1 MYQIRSRPQKIHFR
15 RLRKIYRKFLASR
28 KSVLDCSRQTRKKR
42 SDKTEYRAAQLRNV
56 QFIGSNERNPRTQQR
71 YTDFLAAPGRAC
83 AFGAKLRGHA
93 RSARTAPV
101 QWVRTLHRLRSDAH
115 CPQYSRAE
123 RCRCLCLSARSLSA
137 MLRLFGK
144 FGIAFR
150 HAFKRNTLCSLRDR
164 LLGRDDAL
172 AVFL

>member
-42 SDKTEYRAAQLRNV
+42 SDKTEYRAAQLRKI
-56 QFIGSNERNPRTQQR
+56 QFIGSNEKNTRTQQR

-93 RSARTAPV
+93 RSARTAPA
-101 QWVRTLHRLRSDAH
+101 QWVRTLHRLRSDATVLNI
-115 CPQYSRAE
+115 AE
-123 RCRCLCLSARSLSA
+123 RNDTVDFAFQRVLFLPCFVFSANSA
-137 MLRLFGK
+137 
-144 FGIAFR
+144 
-150 HAFKRNTLCSLRDR
+150 
-164 LLGRDDAL
+164 
-172 AVFL
+172 

>member
-42 SDKTEYRAAQLRNV
+42 SDKTEYRAAQLRKI
-56 QFIGSNERNPRTQQR
+56 QFIGSNEKNPRTQQR

-101 QWVRTLHRLRSDAH
+101 QWVRTLHRLRSDATVLNI
-115 CPQYSRAE
+115 AE
-123 RCRCLCLSARSLSA
+123 RNDTVDFAFQRVLFLPCFVFSANSA
-137 MLRLFGK
+137 
-144 FGIAFR
+144 
-150 HAFKRNTLCSLRDR
+150 
-164 LLGRDDAL
+164 
-172 AVFL
+172 

>member
-42 SDKTEYRAAQLRNV
+42 SDKTEYRAAQLRKI
-56 QFIGSNERNPRTQQR
+56 QFIGSNEKNPRTQQR
-71 YTDFLAAPGRAC
+71 YTDFLATPGRAC

-101 QWVRTLHRLRSDAH
+101 QWVRTLHRLRSDATVLNI
-115 CPQYSRAE
+115 AE
-123 RCRCLCLSARSLSA
+123 RNDTIDFAFQRVLFLPCFVFSANSA
-137 MLRLFGK
+137 
-144 FGIAFR
+144 
-150 HAFKRNTLCSLRDR
+150 
-164 LLGRDDAL
+164 
-172 AVFL
+172 

>member
-42 SDKTEYRAAQLRNV
+42 SDKTEYRAAQLRKI
-56 QFIGSNERNPRTQQR
+56 QFIGSNEKNPRTQQR
-71 YTDFLAAPGRAC
+71 YTDFLATPGRAC

-101 QWVRTLHRLRSDAH
+101 QWVRTLHRLRSDATVLNI
-115 CPQYSRAE
+115 AE
-123 RCRCLCLSARSLSA
+123 RNDTVDFAFQRVLFLPRFVFSANSA
-137 MLRLFGK
+137 
-144 FGIAFR
+144 
-150 HAFKRNTLCSLRDR
+150 
-164 LLGRDDAL
+164 
-172 AVFL
+172 

>member
-42 SDKTEYRAAQLRNV
+42 SDKTEYRAAQLRKI
-56 QFIGSNERNPRTQQR
+56 QFIGSNEKNPRTQQR

-93 RSARTAPV
+93 RSARTAPA
-101 QWVRTLHRLRSDAH
+101 QWVRTLHRLRSDATVLNI
-115 CPQYSRAE
+115 AE
-123 RCRCLCLSARSLSA
+123 RNDTVAFAFQRVLFLPCFVFSANSA
-137 MLRLFGK
+137 
-144 FGIAFR
+144 
-150 HAFKRNTLCSLRDR
+150 
-164 LLGRDDAL
+164 
-172 AVFL
+172 

>member
-42 SDKTEYRAAQLRNV
+42 SDKTEYRAAQLRKI
-56 QFIGSNERNPRTQQR
+56 QFIGSNEKNPRTQQR

-101 QWVRTLHRLRSDAH
+101 QRVRTLHRLRSDATVLNI
-115 CPQYSRAE
+115 AE
-123 RCRCLCLSARSLSA
+123 RNDTIDFAFQRVLFLPCFVFSANSA
-137 MLRLFGK
+137 
-144 FGIAFR
+144 
-150 HAFKRNTLCSLRDR
+150 
-164 LLGRDDAL
+164 
-172 AVFL
+172 

>member
-42 SDKTEYRAAQLRNV
+42 SDKTEYRAAQLRKI
-56 QFIGSNERNPRTQQR
+56 QFIGSNEKNPRTQQR

-83 AFGAKLRGHA
+83 VFGAKLRGHA

-101 QWVRTLHRLRSDAH
+101 QRVRTLHRLRSDATVLNI
-115 CPQYSRAE
+115 AE
-123 RCRCLCLSARSLSA
+123 RNDTIDFAFQRVLFLPCFVFTANSA
-137 MLRLFGK
+137 
-144 FGIAFR
+144 
-150 HAFKRNTLCSLRDR
+150 
-164 LLGRDDAL
+164 
-172 AVFL
+172 

>member
-28 KSVLDCSRQTRKKR
+28 KSVLECSRQTRKKR
-42 SDKTEYRAAQLRNV
+42 SDKTEYRAAQLRKI
-56 QFIGSNERNPRTQQR
+56 QFIGSNEKNPRTQQR

-101 QWVRTLHRLRSDAH
+101 QWVRTLHRLRSDATVLNI
-115 CPQYSRAE
+115 AE
-123 RCRCLCLSARSLSA
+123 RNDTVDFAFQRVLFLPCFVFSANSA
-137 MLRLFGK
+137 
-144 FGIAFR
+144 
-150 HAFKRNTLCSLRDR
+150 
-164 LLGRDDAL
+164 
-172 AVFL
+172 

>member
-42 SDKTEYRAAQLRNV
+42 SDKTEYRAAQLRKI
-56 QFIGSNERNPRTQQR
+56 QFIGSNEKNPRTQQR

-101 QWVRTLHRLRSDAH
+101 QRVRTLHRLRSDATVLNI
-115 CPQYSRAE
+115 AE
-123 RCRCLCLSARSLSA
+123 QNDTVDFAFQRVLFLPCFVFSAKSA
-137 MLRLFGK
+137 
-144 FGIAFR
+144 
-150 HAFKRNTLCSLRDR
+150 
-164 LLGRDDAL
+164 
-172 AVFL
+172 

>member
-42 SDKTEYRAAQLRNV
+42 SDKTQYRAAQLRKI
-56 QFIGSNERNPRTQQR
+56 QFIGSNEKNPRTQQR

-83 AFGAKLRGHA
+83 VFGAKLRGHA

-101 QWVRTLHRLRSDAH
+101 QRVRTLHRLRSDATVLNI
-115 CPQYSRAE
+115 AE
-123 RCRCLCLSARSLSA
+123 RNDTIDFAFQRVLFLPCFVFSANSA
-137 MLRLFGK
+137 
-144 FGIAFR
+144 
-150 HAFKRNTLCSLRDR
+150 
-164 LLGRDDAL
+164 
-172 AVFL
+172 

>member
-28 KSVLDCSRQTRKKR
+28 KSVLDCSHQTRKKR
-42 SDKTEYRAAQLRNV
+42 SDKTEYRAAQLRKI
-56 QFIGSNERNPRTQQR
+56 QFIGSNEKNPRTQQR

-101 QWVRTLHRLRSDAH
+101 QWVRTLHRLRSDATVLNI
-115 CPQYSRAE
+115 AE
-123 RCRCLCLSARSLSA
+123 RNDTIDFAFQRVLFLPCFVFTANSA
-137 MLRLFGK
+137 
-144 FGIAFR
+144 
-150 HAFKRNTLCSLRDR
+150 
-164 LLGRDDAL
+164 
-172 AVFL
+172 

>member
-42 SDKTEYRAAQLRNV
+42 SDKTEYRAAQLRKI
-56 QFIGSNERNPRTQQR
+56 QFIGSNEKNPRTQQR

-93 RSARTAPV
+93 RSARTAPA
-101 QWVRTLHRLRSDAH
+101 QWVRTLHRLRSDATVLNI
-115 CPQYSRAE
+115 AE
-123 RCRCLCLSARSLSA
+123 RNDTIDFAFQRVLFLPCFVFSANSA
-137 MLRLFGK
+137 
-144 FGIAFR
+144 
-150 HAFKRNTLCSLRDR
+150 
-164 LLGRDDAL
+164 
-172 AVFL
+172 

>member
-42 SDKTEYRAAQLRNV
+42 SDKTEYRAAQLRKI
-56 QFIGSNERNPRTQQR
+56 QFIGSNEKNPRTQQR

-93 RSARTAPV
+93 RSARTAPA
-101 QWVRTLHRLRSDAH
+101 QWVRTLHRLRSDATVLNI
-115 CPQYSRAE
+115 AE
-123 RCRCLCLSARSLSA
+123 RNDTVDFAFQRVLFLPCFVFSANSA
-137 MLRLFGK
+137 
-144 FGIAFR
+144 
-150 HAFKRNTLCSLRDR
+150 
-164 LLGRDDAL
+164 
-172 AVFL
+172 

>member
-42 SDKTEYRAAQLRNV
+42 SDKTEYRAAQLRKI
-56 QFIGSNERNPRTQQR
+56 QFIGSNEKNPRTQQR

-83 AFGAKLRGHA
+83 VFGAKLRGHA

-101 QWVRTLHRLRSDAH
+101 QWVRTLHRLRSDATVLNI
-115 CPQYSRAE
+115 AE
-123 RCRCLCLSARSLSA
+123 RNDTIDFAFQRVLFLPCFVFSANSA
-137 MLRLFGK
+137 
-144 FGIAFR
+144 
-150 HAFKRNTLCSLRDR
+150 
-164 LLGRDDAL
+164 
-172 AVFL
+172 

>member
-28 KSVLDCSRQTRKKR
+28 KSVLECSRQTRKKR
-42 SDKTEYRAAQLRNV
+42 SDKTQYRAAQLRKV
-56 QFIGSNERNPRTQQR
+56 QFIGSNEKNPRTQQR

-101 QWVRTLHRLRSDAH
+101 QWVRTLHRLRSDATVLNI
-115 CPQYSRAE
+115 AE
-123 RCRCLCLSARSLSA
+123 RNDT
-137 MLRLFGK
+137 
-144 FGIAFR
+144 IAF
-150 HAFKRNTLCSLRDR
+150 AFQRVLFLPCF
-164 LLGRDDAL
+164 
-172 AVFL
+172 VFTANSA

>member
-42 SDKTEYRAAQLRNV
+42 SDKTEYRAAQLRKI
-56 QFIGSNERNPRTQQR
+56 QFIGSNEKNPRTQQR

-93 RSARTAPV
+93 RSARTAPA
-101 QWVRTLHRLRSDAH
+101 QWVRTLHRLRSDATVLNI
-115 CPQYSRAE
+115 AE
-123 RCRCLCLSARSLSA
+123 RNDAVDFAFQRVLFLPCFVFSANSA
-137 MLRLFGK
+137 
-144 FGIAFR
+144 
-150 HAFKRNTLCSLRDR
+150 
-164 LLGRDDAL
+164 
-172 AVFL
+172 

>member
-56 QFIGSNERNPRTQQR
+56 QFIGSNEKNPRTQQR

-93 RSARTAPV
+93 RSARTAPA
-101 QWVRTLHRLRSDAH
+101 QWVRTLHRLRSDATVLNI
-115 CPQYSRAE
+115 AE
-123 RCRCLCLSARSLSA
+123 RNDAVDFAFQRVLFLPRFVFSANSA
-137 MLRLFGK
+137 
-144 FGIAFR
+144 
-150 HAFKRNTLCSLRDR
+150 
-164 LLGRDDAL
+164 
-172 AVFL
+172 

>member
-42 SDKTEYRAAQLRNV
+42 SDKTEYRAAQLRKI
-56 QFIGSNERNPRTQQR
+56 QFIGSNEKNPRTQQR

-101 QWVRTLHRLRSDAH
+101 QWVRTLHRLRSDATVLNI
-115 CPQYSRAE
+115 AE
-123 RCRCLCLSARSLSA
+123 RNDTIDFAFQRVLFLPCFVFSANSA
-137 MLRLFGK
+137 
-144 FGIAFR
+144 
-150 HAFKRNTLCSLRDR
+150 
-164 LLGRDDAL
+164 
-172 AVFL
+172 

>member
-28 KSVLDCSRQTRKKR
+28 KSVLECSRQTRKKR
-42 SDKTEYRAAQLRNV
+42 SDKTEYRAAQLRKI
-56 QFIGSNERNPRTQQR
+56 QFIGSNEKNPRTQQR

-101 QWVRTLHRLRSDAH
+101 QWVRTLHRLRSDATVLNI
-115 CPQYSRAE
+115 AE
-123 RCRCLCLSARSLSA
+123 RNDTIDFAFQRVLFLPCFVFSANSA
-137 MLRLFGK
+137 
-144 FGIAFR
+144 
-150 HAFKRNTLCSLRDR
+150 
-164 LLGRDDAL
+164 
-172 AVFL
+172 

>member
-42 SDKTEYRAAQLRNV
+42 SDKTEYRAAQLRKI
-56 QFIGSNERNPRTQQR
+56 QFIGSNEKNPRTQQR

-93 RSARTAPV
+93 RRARTAPV
-101 QWVRTLHRLRSDAH
+101 QWVRTLHRLRSDATVLNI
-115 CPQYSRAE
+115 AE
-123 RCRCLCLSARSLSA
+123 RNDTIDFAFQRVLFLPCFVFTANSA
-137 MLRLFGK
+137 
-144 FGIAFR
+144 
-150 HAFKRNTLCSLRDR
+150 
-164 LLGRDDAL
+164 
-172 AVFL
+172 

>member
-42 SDKTEYRAAQLRNV
+42 SDKTEYRAAQLRKI
-56 QFIGSNERNPRTQQR
+56 QFIGSNEKNPRTQQR

-83 AFGAKLRGHA
+83 VFGAKLRGHA

-101 QWVRTLHRLRSDAH
+101 QRVRTLHRLRSDATVLNI
-115 CPQYSRAE
+115 AE
-123 RCRCLCLSARSLSA
+123 RNDTIDFAFQRVLFLPCFVFSANSA
-137 MLRLFGK
+137 
-144 FGIAFR
+144 
-150 HAFKRNTLCSLRDR
+150 
-164 LLGRDDAL
+164 
-172 AVFL
+172 

>member
-42 SDKTEYRAAQLRNV
+42 SDKTEYRAAQLHKI
-56 QFIGSNERNPRTQQR
+56 QFIGSNEKNPRTQLR

-93 RSARTAPV
+93 RSARTAPA
-101 QWVRTLHRLRSDAH
+101 QWVRTLHRLRSDATVLNI
-115 CPQYSRAE
+115 AE
-123 RCRCLCLSARSLSA
+123 RNDTVDFAFQRVLFLPRFVFSANSA
-137 MLRLFGK
+137 
-144 FGIAFR
+144 
-150 HAFKRNTLCSLRDR
+150 
-164 LLGRDDAL
+164 
-172 AVFL
+172 

>member
-42 SDKTEYRAAQLRNV
+42 SDKTEYRAAQLRKI
-56 QFIGSNERNPRTQQR
+56 QFIGSNEKNPRTQQR

-101 QWVRTLHRLRSDAH
+101 QWVRTLHRLRSDATVLNI
-115 CPQYSRAE
+115 AE
-123 RCRCLCLSARSLSA
+123 RNDTIDFAFQRVLFLPCFVFTANSA
-137 MLRLFGK
+137 
-144 FGIAFR
+144 
-150 HAFKRNTLCSLRDR
+150 
-164 LLGRDDAL
+164 
-172 AVFL
+172 

>member
-42 SDKTEYRAAQLRNV
+42 SDKTEYRAAQLRKI
-56 QFIGSNERNPRTQQR
+56 QFIGSNEKNPRTQQR
-71 YTDFLAAPGRAC
+71 YTDFLAPPGRAC

-101 QWVRTLHRLRSDAH
+101 QWVRTLHRLRSDATVLNI
-115 CPQYSRAE
+115 AE
-123 RCRCLCLSARSLSA
+123 RNDTIDFAFQRVLFLPCFVFSANSA
-137 MLRLFGK
+137 
-144 FGIAFR
+144 
-150 HAFKRNTLCSLRDR
+150 
-164 LLGRDDAL
+164 
-172 AVFL
+172 

>member
-42 SDKTEYRAAQLRNV
+42 SDKTEYRAAQLRKI
-56 QFIGSNERNPRTQQR
+56 QFIGSNEKNPRTQQR

-101 QWVRTLHRLRSDAH
+101 QRVRTLHRLRSDATVLNI
-115 CPQYSRAE
+115 AE
-123 RCRCLCLSARSLSA
+123 RNDTIDFAFQRVLFLPCFVFTANSA
-137 MLRLFGK
+137 
-144 FGIAFR
+144 
-150 HAFKRNTLCSLRDR
+150 
-164 LLGRDDAL
+164 
-172 AVFL
+172 

>member
-42 SDKTEYRAAQLRNV
+42 SDKTEYRAAQLRKI
-56 QFIGSNERNPRTQQR
+56 QFIGSNEKNPRTQQR

-101 QWVRTLHRLRSDAH
+101 QRVRTLHRLRSDATVLNI
-115 CPQYSRAE
+115 AE
-123 RCRCLCLSARSLSA
+123 RNDAVAFAFQRVLFLPCFVFSTNSA
-137 MLRLFGK
+137 
-144 FGIAFR
+144 
-150 HAFKRNTLCSLRDR
+150 
-164 LLGRDDAL
+164 
-172 AVFL
+172 